1 MPESDSESSLT
12 LFEQIQ
18 QNTSKLPSQNQLFF
32 FFTVL
37 TIVYGI
43 IVIGKIIMI
52 GSSGDCNLYEI
63 NNDTKGN
70 IYTIIYILL
79 LLGGS
84 YYINN
89 NIAQQICENN
99 AAKEDEFE
107 VSRLKIFGITFL
119 PWLIIFGVIY
129 LLLELFPG
137 WIKPFSNTLGYL
149 VINLLGIEQIYKK
162 EVIKNESDDFGD
174 DSSKNII
181 LNAIMKMNDNYHT
194 TINQFSS
201 DINKYKK
208 FVDQLKVA
216 GIVKGNEDSNSDA
229 SNYFC
234 KFYSLICVKEVVGKL
249 LWYVLSGSLISAISY
264 NFIMNLEC
272 RNQNIN
278 DKITK
283 LDEKNNKKT
292 YYGISWQYS
301 GTVDPSTSTS
311 TPSST
316 IEYNNIVLH
325 PRKSDI
331 YSQFIAKYR
340 DRFVDVINNHRLSEN
355 QLSNNEKIFA
365 EFTRQ
370 ELKLGGIYDK
380 FKEGAYIAIMID
392 NTYYYF
398 VVNV

>member
-12 LFEQIQ
+12 LFEQIE

-37 TIVYGI
+37 TLFYGI
-43 IVIGKIIMI
+43 IVIGKIII
-52 GSSGDCNLYEI
+52 SGSSDECNIYEI

-89 NIAQQICENN
+89 NITQQICENN
-99 AAKEDEFE
+99 AAKDGEFE
-107 VSRLKIFGITFL
+107 VSKLKVFGITFL
-119 PWLIIFGVIY
+119 PWLIIFGVLY

-149 VINLLGIEQIYKK
+149 VINLLGVEQIYKK
-162 EVIKNESDDFGD
+162 EVIKSKEEVPDDT
-174 DSSKNII
+174 DSKSIRQ
-181 LNAIMKMNDNYHT
+181 AIMKMNENYHT
-194 TINQFSS
+194 IINKFSS
-201 DINKYKK
+201 DISKYQE
-208 FVDQLKVA
+208 FINELKRA
-216 GIVKGNEDSNSDA
+216 RIIKDIPGD
-229 SNYFC
+229 YFC

-272 RNQNIN
+272 RNKNIN
-278 DKITK
+278 EKITK

-292 YYGISWQYS
+292 YYGISWKYT
-301 GTVDPSTSTS
+301 GNVDPSTST
-311 TPSST
+311 TESSGS
-316 IEYNNIVLH
+316 IEYKNIILH
-325 PRKSDI
+325 PRKSEI
-331 YSQFIAKYR
+331 YSQFIENNR
-340 DRFVDVINNHRLSEN
+340 DRFIDVINNHRLSEN
-355 QLSNNEKIFA
+355 PSSNNGKIFA

-370 ELKLGGIYDK
+370 ELKVSGIYDK
-380 FKEGAYIAIMID
+380 FKEGAYIAF
-392 NTYYYF
+392 NHTGNYYYF